1 MELQQKKVNNVPV
14 VEVVGRLTADCADQY
29 KQTLTDVIAQN
40 NRIVV
45 DLEKLEYI
53 DSTGLGAMVFILQRN
68 FDNGGDIKIAK
79 LQGKARI
86 VFDITKAYKI
96 FDIFDTVEEAVAALQ
111 K

>member
-1 MELQQKKVNNVPV
+1 
-14 VEVVGRLTADCADQY
+14 
-29 KQTLTDVIAQN
+29 
-40 NRIVV
+40 
-45 DLEKLEYI
+45 
-53 DSTGLGAMVFILQRN
+53 MVFILQRN

-96 FDIFDTVEEAVAALQ
+96 FDIFDSVEEAVAALQ